1 MSSQVT
7 SLKEQITSLKQQNE
21 QCNNELNQ
29 CKKNNPI
36 IEYDKITEQMKQH
49 FIEMIV
55 YSYQKISKMPDRA
68 NYIAN
73 RMSDVYNKNKWSCI
87 IGNPRSTGTWGYRVW
102 NADNLFYSYD
112 YKNFRWGIYIGK
124 Y

>member
-1 MSSQVT
+1 
-7 SLKEQITSLKQQNE
+7 
-21 QCNNELNQ
+21 
-29 CKKNNPI
+29 
-36 IEYDKITEQMKQH
+36 MKQH

-87 IGNPRSTGTWGYRVW
+87 IGEKYGTFILSKQ
-102 NADNLFYSYD
+102 NLSYK
-112 YKNFRWGIYIGK
+112 YKYNNIDWIVYIGA